1 MQEIVTINDVARVAG
16 VSKATVGRVVGNYG
30 TVSEKSRQ
38 KVLAAI
44 KELNYKPNTI
54 AQGLRSHST
63 KTIAVLVGNITNNYC
78 NALVYVIEKEA
89 QKNGYN
95 VIICNT
101 REDAAREAEHL
112 ENMRSRNV
120 DGIVLMSS
128 QPDIRNIKEEYKNL
142 YEGKFPIVFVDRRIQ
157 GLNGNVVMSNNVE
170 ISYEATSHLIKLGHK
185 NIGVIS
191 TMGFSTIY
199 ERLEGYKKAL
209 EEHGLSYSGDLVY
222 STNNLDSNE
231 AQMVT
236 CRMLDE
242 HPEITAIYILNNS
255 LSTGVLLEMKKRNL
269 RVREDLSLLVWDDE
283 QLNQLF
289 DLTTVEQSIDVIGK
303 KACDLLFGMIQN
315 NQTEP
320 SVARVPANIIY
331 RNSCKNITVDDRSAV
346 SI

>member
-1 MQEIVTINDVARVAG
+1 MIDLQKIVTINDVAKLSG

-63 KTIAVLVGNITNNYC
+63 KTIAVLIGNITNSYC
-78 NALVYVIEKEA
+78 NALVYSIEKEA

-101 REDAAREAEHL
+101 RENAAKEAEHL
-112 ENMRSRNV
+112 ENMRNRNV
-120 DGIVLMSS
+120 DGIVLMSAL
-128 QPDIRNIKEEYKNL
+128 PDIRNVKEEHKEL
-142 YEGKFPIVFVDRRIQ
+142 YEGNFPIVFVDRKIQ
-157 GLNGNVVMSNNVE
+157 GLNKNVIMSNNVE

-185 NIGVIS
+185 NIGIIS
-191 TMGFSTIY
+191 TMGFSTIH

-209 EEHGLSYSGDLVY
+209 EEHGLSYSKELVY

-236 CRMLDE
+236 CRLLDE

-269 RVREDLSLLVWDDE
+269 QVREDLSLLVWDDE
-283 QLNQLF
+283 QLNQLY
-289 DLTTVEQSIDVIGK
+289 DLTTVEQSIDIIGK
-303 KACDLLFGMIQN
+303 KACDLLLGMMQGSR
-315 NQTEP
+315 TEY
-320 SVARVPANIIY
+320 SVERVPANIIY
-331 RNSCKNITVDDRSAV
+331 RNSCKNIIGR
-346 SI
+346 